1 MEKSQKGGEPIL
13 ELICKGLIKWLS
25 TLFLEAAAYFI
36 NQLLGIFGGFGVFQT
51 AHSGV

>member
-36 NQLLGIFGGFGVFQT
+36 N
-51 AHSGV
+51 